1 MGDAPKGD
9 VCEHAQMA
17 EAPSD
22 EQQVIEPP
30 AAEDQDPKK
39 KKHSPVRRIVSALI
53 SLVIVG
59 AIFLYAIPRFADYS
73 AVWATVTTLTPIE
86 FTSLLLATV
95 FNLFTYWLANMAAL
109 PGLRL
114 GKAAVVTQTTTSVA
128 NTIPAGGAV
137 AVGLTYSILSSWG
150 FDAQAIT
157 LYIGVTGVWNVLMK
171 LALPVVS
178 LALLAITG
186 QAAPALVVAALIG
199 FAVLIVVVTLF
210 ALALWRKEFARRIGD
225 GIGRFVSW
233 FLKPFHKGPVTTW
246 GGRAVAFRKRTIVLV
261 ERRWLWITL
270 TTVLSQLALWFVL
283 LLCLRHVGI
292 SEQEVSTLQT
302 LAVFAFG
309 RLLAAVPITPGGVGF
324 VELGYI
330 GGLTAAGGNEA
341 QVVAAVL
348 MFRVL
353 TYGIQIPLGG
363 FTYVIWRMKK
373 SWRREPP
380 KVRLGLDPDP
390 DPEPQRV

>member
-1 MGDAPKGD
+1 MVADAP
-9 VCEHAQMA
+9 VVIA
-17 EAPSD
+17 EA
-22 EQQVIEPP
+22 
-30 AAEDQDPKK
+30 AK
-39 KKHSPVRRIVSALI
+39 KKHSPLRRIISAAI

-59 AIFLYAIPRFADYS
+59 AIFIYAIPRFADYS
-73 AVWATVTTLTPIE
+73 AVWATVSTLTPIE
-86 FTSLLLATV
+86 FWTLFAAMI

-114 GKAAVVTQTTTSVA
+114 GPAAVVTQTTTSVA

-137 AVGLTYSILSSWG
+137 AVGLTYTILHSWG
-150 FDAQAIT
+150 FDPQAIT
-157 LYIGVTGVWNVLMK
+157 LYIGVTGVWNVFMK

-178 LALLAITG
+178 LSLLAITG

-199 FAVLIVVVTLF
+199 LAVLVVAVSLF
-210 ALALWRKEFARRIGD
+210 ALALWKKELARRIGD
-225 GIGRFVSW
+225 GVGRFVSW
-233 FLKPFHKGPVTTW
+233 FLRPFHKGPITTW
-246 GGRAVAFRKRTIVLV
+246 GEQAVAFRKRTIVLV
-261 ERRWLWITL
+261 EKRWLLITL
-270 TTVLSQLALWFVL
+270 TTVGSQLALWLVL
-283 LLCLRHVGI
+283 LLCLRAVGI

-330 GGLTAAGGNEA
+330 GGLTAAGGSEA

-348 MFRVL
+348 LFRVL

-363 FTYVIWRMKK
+363 FTYLIWRLKK
-373 SWRREPP
+373 SWRREAP
-380 KVRLGLDPDP
+380 KPQLEPE
-390 DPEPQRV
+390 PEPQRLG